1 MTDVTVG
8 RFYDIDALTATG
20 GESSELVEPVTV
32 RLFGEDWALP
42 GELPLEVLLTV
53 SSWIADSHGDLTVAQ
68 ALALVGKLVPADVLT
83 AWQARGLTADQLA
96 AVVAVLTGVYFG
108 T

>member
-1 MTDVTVG
+1 MTVG
-8 RFYDIDALTATG
+8 RFFDIDALTATG
-20 GESSELVEPVTV
+20 GSAIEVVEPVTV
-32 RLFGEDWALP
+32 RLFGQDWELP

-68 ALALVGKLVPADVLT
+68 ALALAGKLVPADVLT
-83 AWQARGLTADQLA
+83 EWQARGLTADQLA
-96 AVVAVLTGVYFG
+96 SVVAVLTGVYFG